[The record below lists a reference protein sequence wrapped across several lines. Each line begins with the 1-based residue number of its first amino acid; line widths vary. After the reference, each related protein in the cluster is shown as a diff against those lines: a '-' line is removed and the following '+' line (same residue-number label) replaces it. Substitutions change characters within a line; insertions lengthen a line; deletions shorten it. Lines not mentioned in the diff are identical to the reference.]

1 MTFREIM
8 HRIKVDLGPPIP
20 PLERFEKEVT
30 RFEHLKQELSMK
42 KTPTDIHW
50 LRIDA
55 QPVKV
60 TLVNCARKWEEKFTG
75 FLRGFLEDRIA
86 SLSAFIDSVRTGLGP
101 PSAAENPEDERL
113 LYQTMTKIRDVK
125 LARGAMQ
132 RLFHPLREQ
141 VQMLK
146 KHARA
151 PISEER
157 WNSLEQA
164 PAHWAEV
171 DRAAFNEKEKIL
183 PLQNQEMQKI
193 RVKIEGFREDVR
205 NFRFEFLERCPFGS
219 EHAVTGS
226 YDKSYAIINEYY
238 GKTMEIQ
245 ARAEQFN
252 DLELLFDMAMSDYRP
267 LNDCLNNLILLKNL
281 WDLIVLVR
289 ETFSAWYTVP
299 WEKIDT
305 GQMLVTVR
313 ELAQQVRSAQ
323 KGLRAWPLYAWI
335 QDEVKNMSAAL
346 PLVNELH
353 SDTMRDRHWALLMA
367 VTKKTFEKGPEFSF
381 RHLLELELHH
391 FSSDVYDIVDQS
403 VKEAKIA
410 WSQEGKLDGIR
421 KTWSKMSV
429 DFDNG
434 REDCPL
440 LADLSEVLE
449 RLESDSL
456 EMLSMASQGRFI
468 EFCKPTVDEWSEK
481 LQTVDAVL
489 QVWRKFQVNWCRLE
503 PIFMQSD
510 DIRSQLPD
518 DSKRFELLDNSWKDL
533 MMEASRSSLIV
544 EICMAEGR
552 AQTLAD
558 ISDALDT
565 CERSLNDYLEQKKK
579 YFPRF
584 YFVANGALLDILSNG
599 NKPLKVA
606 EYLGDVFDGIRTLDF
621 SKDPQFGRIACGHRA
636 KDGEFVAWPSET
648 GPFQL
653 EGPVE
658 QYLSGL
664 EAHVRLALREILEQA
679 RTSAES
685 WEVGDRPT
693 QARLDEYCA
702 QLSLLATQIIWTEET
717 ARAFE
722 DMEAGSET
730 AMRDYK
736 RVNDDRI
743 DKLIRRVQKESDRE
757 LRTKVITIITID
769 VHSRD
774 VIESFVLQKVNEA
787 NDFRWGSQ
795 LRFYWQ
801 MCPPG
806 LNLVSFTPAQQ
817 KTCLIRI
824 CDWATCYSYEY
835 VGNVGRLVITP
846 LTDRCYITL
855 TQALNLC
862 LGGAPAGPAG
872 TGKTETT
879 KDLSRALGL
888 PIVVFNC
895 SDQMT
900 YQTTAQIFMGL
911 AQVGAWGCFDEFNRI
926 SIEVLSVVSTQYK
939 SVLDAIRAN
948 SKTFLFV
955 DEELRLI
962 KTCGA
967 FITMPGASR
976 ARASH
981 ESFEMRVESCAA
993 LDGNPGYAGRTE
1005 LPENLKASYCSASVP
1020 NLHLPAFPARP
1031 CSGQWR

>member
-1 MTFREIM
+1 
-8 HRIKVDLGPPIP
+8 
-20 PLERFEKEVT
+20 
-30 RFEHLKQELSMK
+30 
-42 KTPTDIHW
+42 
-50 LRIDA
+50 
-55 QPVKV
+55 
-60 TLVNCARKWEEKFTG
+60 
-75 FLRGFLEDRIA
+75 
-86 SLSAFIDSVRTGLGP
+86 
-101 PSAAENPEDERL
+101 
-113 LYQTMTKIRDVK
+113 
-125 LARGAMQ
+125 
-132 RLFHPLREQ
+132 
-141 VQMLK
+141 
-146 KHARA
+146 
-151 PISEER
+151 
-157 WNSLEQA
+157 
-164 PAHWAEV
+164 
-171 DRAAFNEKEKIL
+171 
-183 PLQNQEMQKI
+183 
-193 RVKIEGFREDVR
+193 
-205 NFRFEFLERCPFGS
+205 
-219 EHAVTGS
+219 
-226 YDKSYAIINEYY
+226 
-238 GKTMEIQ
+238 
-245 ARAEQFN
+245 
-252 DLELLFDMAMSDYRP
+252 
-267 LNDCLNNLILLKNL
+267 
-281 WDLIVLVR
+281 
-289 ETFSAWYTVP
+289 
-299 WEKIDT
+299 
-305 GQMLVTVR
+305 
-313 ELAQQVRSAQ
+313 
-323 KGLRAWPLYAWI
+323 
-335 QDEVKNMSAAL
+335 
-346 PLVNELH
+346 
-353 SDTMRDRHWALLMA
+353 
-367 VTKKTFEKGPEFSF
+367 
-381 RHLLELELHH
+381 
-391 FSSDVYDIVDQS
+391 
-403 VKEAKIA
+403 
-410 WSQEGKLDGIR
+410 
-421 KTWSKMSV
+421 
-429 DFDNG
+429 
-434 REDCPL
+434 
-440 LADLSEVLE
+440 
-449 RLESDSL
+449 
-456 EMLSMASQGRFI
+456 MLSMASQGRFI

-636 KDGEFVAWPSET
+636 KDGEFVAWPSENP
-648 GPFQL
+648 GVFSL

-664 EAHVRLALREILEQA
+664 ESHVRLALREILEQA

-685 WEVGDRPT
+685 WEVGDRPRET
-693 QARLDEYCA
+693 WLDEFCA

-806 LNLVSFTPAQQ
+806 LNLVSFTPAHQ

-855 TQALNLC
+855 TQ
-862 LGGAPAGPAG
+862 
-872 TGKTETT
+872 
-879 KDLSRALGL
+879 
-888 PIVVFNC
+888 
-895 SDQMT
+895 
-900 YQTTAQIFMGL
+900 
-911 AQVGAWGCFDEFNRI
+911 
-926 SIEVLSVVSTQYK
+926 
-939 SVLDAIRAN
+939 
-948 SKTFLFV
+948 
-955 DEELRLI
+955 
-962 KTCGA
+962 
-967 FITMPGASR
+967 
-976 ARASH
+976 
-981 ESFEMRVESCAA
+981 
-993 LDGNPGYAGRTE
+993 
-1005 LPENLKASYCSASVP
+1005 
-1020 NLHLPAFPARP
+1020 
-1031 CSGQWR
+1031 